1 MPSTTCSSFLR
12 MHNDNKKSKFGIDGP
27 LGKLLVASS
36 LVWLLAGCASTQI
49 SMHAAGTKPPLRIE
63 ELGPVLTFNVSPVLV
78 AGATEVVF
86 RTRVLDAASSTLVAD
101 VTTHWKN
108 GGPYYVKGVKTLE
121 QDFQDALSAVFLH
134 KVDTVSRVF

>member
-1 MPSTTCSSFLR
+1 

-49 SMHAAGTKPPLRIE
+49 SMHAAGTKPPLCE
-63 ELGPVLTFNVSPVLV
+63 SS
-78 AGATEVVF
+78 
-86 RTRVLDAASSTLVAD
+86 VLDAASSTLVAD

-121 QDFQDALSAVFLH
+121 QDFQAALSAVFLH